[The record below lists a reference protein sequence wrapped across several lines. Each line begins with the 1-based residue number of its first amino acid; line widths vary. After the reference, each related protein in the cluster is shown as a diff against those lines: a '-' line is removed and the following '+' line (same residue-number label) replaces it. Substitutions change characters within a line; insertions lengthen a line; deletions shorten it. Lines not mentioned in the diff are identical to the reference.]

1 MLLDRIAAAAVV
13 FLWQGALIGIALW
26 MALQVVRGARLRHA
40 MAVAALVAMLGWFG
54 IDVLADG
61 EGLGAKAQI
70 EWLGQVWMVGAV
82 GVGLWRV
89 SGWWMTRRLVWR
101 GVTTVAPEWRE
112 RFERLRER
120 MGVLER
126 VEWFESALVDVPVMV
141 GWWRPV
147 VLTPVGMLVAMPVE
161 QVEALLLH
169 ELAHVAR
176 WDALVNL
183 LKAVAESLLFFHP
196 AVWWVSRVVRVERE
210 KCCDDLVV
218 AVSGDRVSYAKALV
232 EMEEQRSYEM
242 RLAANGGELTKRVAR
257 LLGKDEPS
265 RGWGAVMAIA
275 LACCV
280 LVAGAQQMEEV
291 YKKWVEEDVVYIIG
305 EREKN
310 AFLALRTAEER
321 EKFIEQFWTRRD
333 PKPET
338 EVNEAKVEHY
348 RRILYANERFRS
360 TKSGWKTDRG
370 KLYIVN
376 GPPDEIEVHP
386 VKRESWLYR
395 SPRKVFEFEA
405 VDGEMVL
412 KK

>member
-1 MLLDRIAAAAVV
+1 M
-13 FLWQGALIGIALW
+13 
-26 MALQVVRGARLRHA
+26 
-40 MAVAALVAMLGWFG
+40 
-54 IDVLADG
+54 
-61 EGLGAKAQI
+61 
-70 EWLGQVWMVGAV
+70 
-82 GVGLWRV
+82 
-89 SGWWMTRRLVWR
+89 
-101 GVTTVAPEWRE
+101 
-112 RFERLRER
+112 
-120 MGVLER
+120 
-126 VEWFESALVDVPVMV
+126 
-141 GWWRPV
+141 
-147 VLTPVGMLVAMPVE
+147 
-161 QVEALLLH
+161 
-169 ELAHVAR
+169 
-176 WDALVNL
+176 
-183 LKAVAESLLFFHP
+183 
-196 AVWWVSRVVRVERE
+196 VERE
-210 KCCDDLVV
+210 ECGDDLVV
-218 AVSGDRVSYAKALV
+218 AVSGDRVSCAKALV

-242 RLAANGGELTKRVAR
+242 RLAANGGELAKRVAR
-257 LLGKDEPS
+257 VLGKDEPS

-275 LACCV
+275 LACYV

-310 AFLALRTAEER
+310 VFLALRTAEER

-370 KLYIVN
+370 KVYIVN

-386 VKRESWLYR
+386 AKRELWLYR
-395 SPRKVFEFEA
+395 SLRKVFEFEA